1 MIVQMW
7 DGMGM
12 QVTEPMIRLFPWCSY
27 EDFPTNYCGP
37 GDGLEQRL
45 IPDSIFG
52 LTAFLPG
59 FLDISIKLA
68 PACFIHDLDWQF
80 APPTW
85 DAFHESNSRFYA
97 NLKTIVEAKAKPG
110 LIRRHAKKFPAIYA
124 QTVDTLGRPKFWAL
138 KRDQGLAIPASAAWL
153 IK

>member
-12 QVTEPMIRLFPWCSY
+12 QVTEPMVRLFPWCSY

-37 GDGLEQRL
+37 GDGIGETL
-45 IPDSIFG
+45 IPDSILG

-59 FLDISIKLA
+59 FLDVSIKLS

-80 APPTW
+80 APATW
-85 DAFHESNSRFYA
+85 EAFHDSNCRLYA
-97 NLKTIVEAKAKPG
+97 NTKTIIETKAANR
-110 LIRRHAKKFPAIYA
+110 LVRWHARKFPAIYA
-124 QTVDTLGRPKFWAL
+124 QTVDTVGRPLFWRI